1 MIGLR
6 HFVFRWR
13 MEWNKKMQ
21 IKYIVHK
28 RVDPYVEDRVLS
40 YRTSP
45 CHPLITFSSANSTG
59 GSSSRPFRA
68 FTHIGLT
75 WATPRTAGSIP
86 DSPELQ
92 RLSPLMRNP
101 QLPGLV
107 WGASGVV
114 VVLSLGCGRR
124 VRFDVLGAE
133 EREPSVISEFVAQ
146 QLWVA
151 EHTSPDFLKPT
162 RFPHIL
168 GSASLKLF
176 NLKWFLTYS
185 KVARMI

>member
-1 MIGLR
+1 
-6 HFVFRWR
+6 
-13 MEWNKKMQ
+13 MQ

-45 CHPLITFSSANSTG
+45 CHPLIIFSSANSTG

-107 WGASGVV
+107 WGASGV

-176 NLKWFLTYS
+176 NLKLS
-185 KVARMI
+185 PLL